1 MTLGTLAATGG
12 CISVAHCEGGGDA
25 AAALDEVSLAE
36 VQQHLTEDDGGVWV
50 IIDGLVYDVTE
61 WHEDHPGGS
70 EILLELAGK
79 DATKLF
85 AAVQHSPDAIE
96 QRKSFVVGRLA
107 ADAVEQAASAASTDE
122 SLKEWERHAPT
133 SERARRSKL

>member
-1 MTLGTLAATGG
+1 MR
-12 CISVAHCEGGGDA
+12 
-25 AAALDEVSLAE
+25 EVSLAE

>member
-1 MTLGTLAATGG
+1 MRT
-12 CISVAHCEGGGDA
+12 
-25 AAALDEVSLAE
+25 VSLEE
-36 VQQHLTEDDGGVWV
+36 VQQHLTEDGGGVWV

-96 QRKSFVVGRLA
+96 QRLLYSRIWLFGNIIYHVRITKISRG
-107 ADAVEQAASAASTDE
+107 
-122 SLKEWERHAPT
+122 KI
-133 SERARRSKL
+133 